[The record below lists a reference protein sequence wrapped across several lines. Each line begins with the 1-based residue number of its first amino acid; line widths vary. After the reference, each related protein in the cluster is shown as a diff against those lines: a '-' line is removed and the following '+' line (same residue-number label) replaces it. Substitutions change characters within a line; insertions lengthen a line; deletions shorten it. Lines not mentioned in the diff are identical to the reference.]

1 LEESRLGN
9 KEKKGL
15 KNKLVKG
22 DLGADKDPTTG
33 LWRTVS
39 RSSGLELFSLLSS
52 L

>member
-9 KEKKGL
+9 KEKEGL
-15 KNKLVKG
+15 KNELAKG
-22 DLGADKDPTTG
+22 DLGTIKDPTTR

-39 RSSGLELFSLLSS
+39 GSSGLEPFSLLSS